1 MEAQALPAQDGE
13 GGAVMRILQRYFAV
27 NITQAVAFVL
37 VAFLALIAFMDLTQE
52 LPSVGKGTYM
62 IQHAFLYVLLQVP
75 GHVYEVM
82 PVAALIGTIYTL
94 AQFAQSSEFTIM
106 RASSMSTR
114 MAAGM
119 LFKIGIVFVAITFLF
134 GELITPRTAPL
145 AERLRLAAK
154 GGTVSAEFRSGMWT
168 KDIVHVEGV
177 KGPATGSRFFNVRQI
192 KPDGQLVDVRLY
204 EFDTN
209 MRMRSLITAAS
220 ANYGGSN
227 TWLLKDVTETRFTN
241 SRVLPEP
248 GAPLPPGTSIQST
261 FGQET
266 SSVSTRRVPTLGLV
280 SEITPKIL
288 SVSRSDPE
296 RMSANELAVYTR
308 HLAENRQENE
318 RFKIAFWKKLVDPLA
333 ILVLMLL
340 ALPFAYL
347 HSRSGG
353 VSLKIFI
360 GIMIGVSFI
369 LINSLFSHLGL
380 LSTWPAFL
388 TAIAPSL
395 LFLALTI
402 GALWWVERH

>member
-1 MEAQALPAQDGE
+1 MK
-13 GGAVMRILQRYFAV
+13 ILQRYFAV

-52 LPSVGKGTYM
+52 LPSVGKGTYL
-62 IQHAFLYVLLQVP
+62 IQHAFLFVLLQVP

-119 LFKIGIVFVAITFLF
+119 LFKIGVVFVVITFLF
-134 GELITPRTAPL
+134 GEVITPRTAPL

-168 KDIVHVEGV
+168 KDIVHAEGIR
-177 KGPATGSRFFNVRQI
+177 GPVTGSRFFNVRQI
-192 KPDGQLVDVRLY
+192 KPDGQLIDVRLY

-209 MRMRSLITAAS
+209 MRMRSLVTAAS
-220 ANYGGSN
+220 ATFSGNN
-227 TWLLKDVTETRFTN
+227 TWLLNDVTETRFNN
-241 SRVLPEP
+241 SRTLPEP

-266 SSVSTRRVPTLGLV
+266 SSVSTRHVPTLELA

-288 SVSRSDPE
+288 SVSHSDPD

-333 ILVLMLL
+333 IFVLMLL

-347 HSRSGG
+347 HTRSGG

-369 LINSLFSHLGL
+369 LINTLFSNLGL
-380 LSTWPAFL
+380 LSTWPALL
-388 TAIAPSL
+388 TAVAPSL
-395 LFLALTI
+395 LFLALTV
-402 GALWWVERH
+402 GALWWVEWH

>member
-1 MEAQALPAQDGE
+1 MK
-13 GGAVMRILQRYFAV
+13 ILQRYFAV
-27 NITQAVAFVL
+27 NITQAVMFVL
-37 VAFLALIAFMDLTQE
+37 VAFLALIAFMDLAQE
-52 LPSVGKGTYM
+52 LPSVGKGNYM
-62 IQHAFLYVLLQVP
+62 IQHAFLYVLLLLP

-82 PVAALIGTIYTL
+82 PVAALIGTIYTM

-119 LFKIGIVFVAITFLF
+119 LCKIGIVFVAITFLF
-134 GELITPRTAPL
+134 GELITPRTTPL
-145 AERLRLAAK
+145 AERVKLAAK
-154 GGTVSAEFRSGMWT
+154 GSTVSAEFRSGMWT
-168 KDIVHVEGV
+168 KDIVHAEGV
-177 KGPATGSRFFNVRQI
+177 KGAAIGSRFFNVRQI
-192 KPDGQLVDVRLY
+192 KPDGQLIDVKLY
-204 EFDTN
+204 EFDTG

-220 ANYGGSN
+220 ATYDGANS
-227 TWLLKDVTETRFTN
+227 WQLRDVTETHFNN

-266 SSVSTRRVPTLGLV
+266 SSVSTRRVPTLNLV

-288 SVSRSDPE
+288 SVSHSDPD

-308 HLAENRQENE
+308 HLAENRQETE

-333 ILVLMLL
+333 IFVLMLL

-347 HSRSGG
+347 HTRSGG
-353 VSLKIFI
+353 ISLKIFI
-360 GIMIGVSFI
+360 GIMIGVAF
-369 LINSLFSHLGL
+369 LLMNSLFSHLGL

-388 TAIAPSL
+388 TAVAPSL
-395 LFLALTI
+395 LFLLLTI